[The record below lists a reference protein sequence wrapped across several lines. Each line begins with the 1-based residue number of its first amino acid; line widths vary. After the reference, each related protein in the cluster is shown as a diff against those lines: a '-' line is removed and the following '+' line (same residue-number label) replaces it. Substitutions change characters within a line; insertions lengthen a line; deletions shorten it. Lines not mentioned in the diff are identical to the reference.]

1 MSERI
6 PHWIYTPPAA
16 DRSSCSIICHPHNPP
31 LQVSYRNH
39 FWLPIYS
46 SQDACA
52 ELNQI
57 FLLHASIQATL
68 YLLLCCYKGLA
79 QLWPGISLKKVLVD
93 IGRTILAD
101 LYLWSNELAFVL
113 SWYCFSSILTILVA
127 HSGSYSSDGLTAST
141 FLKLVIFQVL
151 TAFTSI
157 LLMNVLF
164 RHFQFHPISEILH
177 KWIQGLRCV
186 VSFLPQHWFL
196 QGFVLFAVSMLR
208 RNITVSAY
216 CAFIL
221 DLGSRY
227 NRTLSQIKL
236 QETRTHYPGKRQS
249 YSP

>member
-1 MSERI
+1 M
-6 PHWIYTPPAA
+6 H
-16 DRSSCSIICHPHNPP
+16 
-31 LQVSYRNH
+31 L
-39 FWLPIYS
+39 
-46 SQDACA
+46 
-52 ELNQI
+52 
-57 FLLHASIQATL
+57 SIQATL

-157 LLMNVLF
+157 LLMNALF
-164 RHFQFHPISEILH
+164 RHFQLYPISEILH
-177 KWIQGLRCV
+177 KWIIRGTQRLRYII
-186 VSFLPQHWFL
+186 SFLPQHWFV
-196 QGFVLFAVSMLR
+196 QGFVLFAVSLQW
-208 RNITVSAY
+208 RNITASAY

-227 NRTLSQIKL
+227 NRTPSQIKL
-236 QETRTHYPGKRQS
+236 QEASTPYLGKRQS
-249 YSP
+249 YSQ